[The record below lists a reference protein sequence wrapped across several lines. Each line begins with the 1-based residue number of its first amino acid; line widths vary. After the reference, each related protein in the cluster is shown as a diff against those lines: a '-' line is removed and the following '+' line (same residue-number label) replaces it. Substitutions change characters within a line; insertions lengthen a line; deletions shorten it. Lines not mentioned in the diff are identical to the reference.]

1 MAFKYKGLR
10 LKDPSL
16 MKKLRQVPLTFT
28 RASVAYDYKGDAV
41 GVDTPRFQHLING
54 VMEYGCLIE
63 EAHTNILP
71 ASQSQSLSEAYTT
84 AALNGTYTFQC
95 EGSGSY
101 ELSGGATGT
110 VSKDNPVTA
119 AISSATVTLTPTGT
133 STLNQIVNLGY
144 SLSWTLGGTTQAGE
158 TLTAPTSVF
167 NLDHATFEIDLLVT
181 PRVTVTGKRA
191 YILHTTSDPASGHV
205 NEVSLYFLNA
215 WTFDMRNVN
224 GNTITNYANN
234 LTPNTWQ
241 HFAFDFD
248 SATRI
253 NSIGGVIKGTDNSP
267 NVPLTKGTVLN
278 IGCMNGNNSW
288 LNGIIKNFMITGI
301 KRAEFD
307 MTRRAVE
314 TSQVIDKEIR
324 LIAPLKRDLK
334 AYRVRT

>member
-41 GVDTPRFQHLING
+41 GVNTPRFQHLING

-95 EGSGSY
+95 EGTGSY

-119 AISSATVTLTPTGT
+119 AVSSATVTLTPTGT
-133 STLNQIVNLGY
+133 STLNQVINKAY
-144 SLSWTLGGTTQAGE
+144 PLSYTLGGTTQAAE
-158 TLTAPTSVF
+158 KL
-167 NLDHATFEIDLLVT
+167 
-181 PRVTVTGKRA
+181 
-191 YILHTTSDPASGHV
+191 
-205 NEVSLYFLNA
+205 SLN
-215 WTFDMRNVN
+215 
-224 GNTITNYANN
+224 
-234 LTPNTWQ
+234 
-241 HFAFDFD
+241 
-248 SATRI
+248 SA
-253 NSIGGVIKGTDNSP
+253 VIKPDSLT
-267 NVPLTKGTVLN
+267 VEAEVIPLTKTDGYILSTEEAWDTNRISLYYNSTSQNISVKTRDKDKNVTDVYVSSTFTRGTAYT
-278 IGCMNGNNSW
+278 IGFSLSPVIVTLYKNNTPGSPVSSPKIPSTLPSTLVIGQYVGGTGNW
-288 LNGIIKNFMITGI
+288 NGIIRNLTLSKIERGGGI
-301 KRAEFD
+301 IYRNNQK
-307 MTRRAVE
+307 
-314 TSQVIDKEIR
+314 QGNNGYIIDKNVS
-324 LIAPLKRDLK
+324 LVAPLTRDLK

>member
-95 EGSGSY
+95 EGTGSY

-119 AISSATVTLTPTGT
+119 AMSSATVTLTPTGT
-133 STLNQIVNLGY
+133 STLNQILNKEY
-144 SLSWTLGGTTQAGE
+144 PLSYTLGGTTQAAERLQLPISTINLQKATIEIEAYLPSSSAKTGAIAVIWRFAGGNGYGY
-158 TLTAPTSVF
+158 LRIGNPT
-167 NLDHATFEIDLLVT
+167 NLSARLDDGAGNGMT
-181 PRVTVTGKRA
+181 
-191 YILHTTSDPASGHV
+191 ILK
-205 NEVSLYFLNA
+205 
-215 WTFDMRNVN
+215 
-224 GNTITNYANN
+224 TITYTNGFHKITTNWDNTDLN
-234 LTPNTWQ
+234 LFYDAAKHDTPGTGALPSFPIIAADLASNTGTSQ
-241 HFAFDFD
+241 H
-248 SATRI
+248 
-253 NSIGGVIKGTDNSP
+253 
-267 NVPLTKGTVLN
+267 
-278 IGCMNGNNSW
+278 
-288 LNGIIKNFMITGI
+288 LNGIIKNVCISQI
-301 KRAEFD
+301 KRAD
-307 MTRRAVE
+307 SDCDIRSKQNTPSV
-314 TSQVIDKEIR
+314 DKEIK
-324 LIAPLKRDLK
+324 LIIPLIRDLK

>member
-41 GVDTPRFQHLING
+41 GVNTPRFQHLING

-95 EGSGSY
+95 EGTGSY

-119 AISSATVTLTPTGT
+119 AVSSATVTLTPTGT
-133 STLNQIVNLGY
+133 STLNQILNKAY
-144 SLSWTLGGTTQAGE
+144 PLSYTLGGTTQAAE
-158 TLTAPTSVF
+158 TLNPPTSYLGLTQGTIECTVIVTPALKTNTAGTYYFLVSTGTINDKIQLYKTAGKWAATTRGTSTSTISANDTVRVNTTHNIEMTYGVDLSLYLDGDSIITPLSSPNLPTATAP
-167 NLDHATFEIDLLVT
+167 I
-181 PRVTVTGKRA
+181 
-191 YILHTTSDPASGHV
+191 YIGSRDAD
-205 NEVSLYFLNA
+205 Y
-215 WTFDMRNVN
+215 
-224 GNTITNYANN
+224 
-234 LTPNTWQ
+234 Q
-241 HFAFDFD
+241 
-248 SATRI
+248 
-253 NSIGGVIKGTDNSP
+253 
-267 NVPLTKGTVLN
+267 
-278 IGCMNGNNSW
+278 C
-288 LNGIIKNFMITGI
+288 NGIIKNVTFSAVNYSPSMI
-301 KRAEFD
+301 KSRANLSILSKGF
-307 MTRRAVE
+307 TINKE
-314 TSQVIDKEIR
+314 TKFV
-324 LIAPLKRDLK
+324 APLTQDLK